1 MHESIGQLVTSRA
14 GRDRGRPYLVLGVL
28 DERFVL
34 VADGDQRTVER
45 PKRKNV
51 KHLVFHRAW
60 ARDIREAL
68 ATGRRPGNQEVR
80 RALAALVAEH
90 FGERDGQPEAQGG

>member
-14 GRDRGRPYLVLGVL
+14 GRDRGHPYLVLAVL
-28 DERFVL
+28 DDRFVL
-34 VADGDQRTVER
+34 VADGEQRPVER

-60 ARDIREAL
+60 AAQVRNMLAAGQRPGNRDVRQAL
-68 ATGRRPGNQEVR
+68 ATLVERHWGKSYQQTEV
-80 RALAALVAEH
+80 
-90 FGERDGQPEAQGG
+90 QGG